1 MAGGCCGGCE
11 TKAPVEDK
19 AWRRVLWIALAI
31 NAGMFAVEIAAG
43 VAAHSASL
51 KADALDFLG
60 DSANYAISLGVAG
73 MALEWRAR
81 AALLKG
87 ASLLL
92 LGLWVLGS
100 TVWMAAAGTLPKAE
114 TMGIVGVLALLANL
128 ACAVMLWR
136 HRDGDAN
143 RRSVWICSRNDAIG
157 NIAVVAAALGVFGTG
172 TAWPDLAVAAVLA
185 GLGVSGGWQIIR
197 QARGELKT
205 SRGPQAI
212 AIVSAGESRP
222 TSASSVSRETA
233 TQPCV

>member
-1 MAGGCCGGCE
+1 VHIACRIERIEVTIMAGGCCGGCE
-11 TKAPVEDK
+11 TTAPTRDK

-31 NAGMFAVEIAAG
+31 NASMFAVEIVAG
-43 VAAHSASL
+43 VAAHSAAL

-73 MALEWRAR
+73 MALQWRAR

-92 LGLWVLGS
+92 LGLWILGS
-100 TVWMAAAGTLPKAE
+100 TVWMAMTGALPQAE
-114 TMGIVGVLALLANL
+114 TMGVIGVLALFANL
-128 ACAVMLWR
+128 VCAVMLWR

-172 TAWPDLAVAAVLA
+172 TAWPDIAVAVILA
-185 GLGVSGGWQIIR
+185 GLGVSGGWQIVR
-197 QARGELKT
+197 QARAEL
-205 SRGPQAI
+205 RGI
-212 AIVSAGESRP
+212 ASPG
-222 TSASSVSRETA
+222 REQVA
-233 TQPCV
+233 L